1 MQRRYF
7 FQRVSAAF
15 FAISLRRDEVSV
27 LARAA
32 PPAFPLRTR
41 PDFVLDFPRR
51 NPHDVNGVADRVGR
65 ALLALGASGH

>member
-32 PPAFPLRTR
+32 PPAFPRTR